1 MSIIFSENSAKNDI
15 VFGKVQA
22 PVQMFLEKKDEEFE
36 KNSCLKDLFKM
47 GTSENFGDM
56 LGSMT
61 AMDGFEPVGEN
72 GAYPSD
78 SMEAGYS
85 KLLIYET
92 FKDSFAISQEAIEDD
107 KLMNLDEKPL
117 QFIAGYHRTRENFGA
132 AIYGAALQGKSQMKF
147 GKTGKVFDI
156 TSADGMAQ
164 FHTAHPSKL
173 GKLTQSNKFADAFSL
188 DALDRMEEQMQLF
201 KGDNGEQLAVA
212 PDTIVIPLDAELRRK
227 VFAAIGSTDN
237 PLDMTHAFN
246 YQYGRW
252 SVICWPYLNQF
263 LAKGMKPWMLMDKK
277 YNEAYRG
284 AVWNDRVKLTMK
296 SVIDDNDANRWK
308 GRARFG
314 ATFNDWRFCAAGG
327 MTGGTQLVPST

>member
-1 MSIIFSENSAKNDI
+1 MSIIFSEGSGLNDS

-22 PVQMFLEKKDEEFE
+22 PVRMFLEKRDEEFE

-47 GTSENFGDM
+47 GKSDNFGD
-56 LGSMT
+56 LFATMT

-78 SMEAGYS
+78 SMQEGYS
-85 KLLIYET
+85 KLLVYET
-92 FKDSFAISQEAIEDD
+92 FKDSFAISQEIIEDG
-107 KLMNLDEKPL
+107 KLMNLDQKPQ
-117 QFIAGYHRTRENFGA
+117 QFIAAYHRTRENFGA
-132 AIYGAALQGKSQMKF
+132 SIYGHALQGKTQMKF
-147 GKTGKVFDI
+147 GKAGKVFDI
-156 TSADGMAQ
+156 TSADGLAQ
-164 FHTAHPSKL
+164 FHTAHPSKV
-173 GKLTQSNKFADAFSL
+173 GKAAQSNKFADAFSL
-188 DALDRMEEQMQLF
+188 DALDRMEEKMQLF
-201 KGDNGEQLAVA
+201 KGDNGEQLSVA

-237 PLDMTHAFN
+237 PLDATHAFN

-252 SVICWPYLNQF
+252 TVICNPYLNQF
-263 LAKGMKPWMLMDKK
+263 LASGAKPWMLMDSK
-277 YNEAYRG
+277 YNETYGG
-284 AVWNDRVKLTMK
+284 AVWNDRIPLTVK

-327 MTGGTQLVPST
+327 MTGGTQLVTG